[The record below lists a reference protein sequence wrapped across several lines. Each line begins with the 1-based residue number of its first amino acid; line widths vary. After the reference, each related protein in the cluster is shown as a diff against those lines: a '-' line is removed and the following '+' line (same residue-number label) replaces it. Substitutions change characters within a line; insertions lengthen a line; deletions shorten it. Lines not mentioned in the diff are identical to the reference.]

1 MNEEYVNKLINK
13 LSEAE
18 HAYYV
23 LNSPIMS
30 DGEYDKLFKELK
42 QIENENSKLIFSYSP
57 TQRVTGTPDTAF
69 QAVAHKQ
76 RMYSL
81 DNSENIEEVK
91 KWIEKIEKITDLSI
105 FPITVEPKI
114 DGLAISLFYNDGLLF
129 RGLTRGDGIV
139 GEDVTHNIKTIKNT
153 IMEDTNL
160 KSIEIIDFVPIDQWD
175 NGKGKKISL
184 KPLEYFS
191 KVENLTIDMEDILV
205 SGDWEEKEKSF
216 FDFENFPNFQN
227 LKYFKF
233 YDKVFKGDYASITRE
248 IRAL

>member
-1 MNEEYVNKLINK
+1 MNEKYVNRLINK
-13 LSEAE
+13 LSKAE

-30 DGEYDKLFKELK
+30 DGEYDKLFNELK

-81 DNSENIEEVK
+81 DNSENIEEVN

-114 DGLAISLFYNDGLLF
+114 DGLAISLFYNDGLLV

-139 GEDVTHNIKTIKNT
+139 GEDVTHNIKTIKN
-153 IMEDTNL
+153 IPL
-160 KSIEIIDFVPIDQWD
+160 LLPKSVEGEIEIRL
-175 NGKGKKISL
+175 SL
-184 KPLEYFS
+184 
-191 KVENLTIDMEDILV
+191 IHI
-205 SGDWEEKEKSF
+205 
-216 FDFENFPNFQN
+216 
-227 LKYFKF
+227 
-233 YDKVFKGDYASITRE
+233 
-248 IRAL
+248 

>member
-1 MNEEYVNKLINK
+1 MNEEYVKKLINK

-81 DNSENIEEVK
+81 DNSENIEEVNK
-91 KWIEKIEKITDLSI
+91 LSLI
-105 FPITVEPKI
+105 HISEP
-114 DGLAISLFYNDGLLF
+114 
-129 RGLTRGDGIV
+129 TR
-139 GEDVTHNIKTIKNT
+139 
-153 IMEDTNL
+153 
-160 KSIEIIDFVPIDQWD
+160 PC
-175 NGKGKKISL
+175 
-184 KPLEYFS
+184 
-191 KVENLTIDMEDILV
+191 
-205 SGDWEEKEKSF
+205 
-216 FDFENFPNFQN
+216 
-227 LKYFKF
+227 
-233 YDKVFKGDYASITRE
+233 
-248 IRAL
+248 

>member
-1 MNEEYVNKLINK
+1 MNEEYVKKLINK

-81 DNSENIEEVK
+81 DNSENIEEIN

-114 DGLAISLFYNDGLLF
+114 DGLAISLFYNDGLLV

-139 GEDVTHNIKTIKNT
+139 GEDVTHNAKTISE
-153 IMEDTNL
+153 IPHYISSAPDILEVRGEVYIL
-160 KSIEIIDFVPIDQWD
+160 KS
-175 NGKGKKISL
+175 
-184 KPLEYFS
+184 
-191 KVENLTIDMEDILV
+191 
-205 SGDWEEKEKSF
+205 
-216 FDFENFPNFQN
+216 DFEKLNQYQQLQN
-227 LKYFKF
+227 QKTFRR
-233 YDKVFKGDYASITRE
+233 SI
-248 IRAL
+248 